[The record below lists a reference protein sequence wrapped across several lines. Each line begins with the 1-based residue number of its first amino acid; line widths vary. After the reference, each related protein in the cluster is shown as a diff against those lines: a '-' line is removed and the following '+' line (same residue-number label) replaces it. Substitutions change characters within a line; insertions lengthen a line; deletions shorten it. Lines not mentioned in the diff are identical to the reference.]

1 MGSYPYPRG
10 GIVKVDYENILLFK
24 KQGNAPS
31 VNNSTKEAS
40 RLTDNEWNT
49 CFSSHW
55 TFPGARQS
63 EHIAVFPEELPKRL
77 IKMFSFVGDTVC
89 DPFMGSG
96 MTAAAANKY
105 GREFLGFIFDK
116 NCYDRAIKVV
126 DEINRPKRFEE
137 IKRRLAE
144 MKAGN

>member
-1 MGSYPYPRG
+1 MAYRRG
-10 GIVKVDYENILLFK
+10 FIHAAPVTTDYKEYTTTTHTMLL
-24 KQGNAPS
+24 PM
-31 VNNSTKEAS
+31 E
-40 RLTDNEWNT
+40 
-49 CFSSHW
+49 
-55 TFPGARQS
+55 
-63 EHIAVFPEELPKRL
+63 IAEMAVLYY
-77 IKMFSFVGDTVC
+77 SGVGDKIL

-126 DEINRPKRFEE
+126 DEINRPKRFAV

>member
-1 MGSYPYPRG
+1 M
-10 GIVKVDYENILLFK
+10 LL
-24 KQGNAPS
+24 PM
-31 VNNSTKEAS
+31 E
-40 RLTDNEWNT
+40 
-49 CFSSHW
+49 
-55 TFPGARQS
+55 
-63 EHIAVFPEELPKRL
+63 IAEMAVLYY
-77 IKMFSFVGDTVC
+77 SGVGDKIL

-96 MTAAAANKY
+96 MTAAAANKH

-116 NCYDRAIKVV
+116 NCYDRAIQVV